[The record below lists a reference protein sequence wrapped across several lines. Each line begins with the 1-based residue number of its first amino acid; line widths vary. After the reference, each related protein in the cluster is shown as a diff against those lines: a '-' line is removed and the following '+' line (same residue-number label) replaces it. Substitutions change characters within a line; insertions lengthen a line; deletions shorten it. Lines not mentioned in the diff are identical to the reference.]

1 MLEVSKAKLSLG
13 GKPLFD
19 HLSFT
24 LERGKLLCIGGA
36 SGCGKSSLLRAI
48 IGLIPLD
55 EGDVFIDN
63 KRLCQQD
70 IHAIRSKTS
79 YLSQDLSFPNQPV
92 SQMVKTLTLLKANK
106 HLGITR
112 KDMLEQW
119 MRLGLEEE
127 LLGHFTNEISG
138 GQRQRI
144 MLAMSGMLNKPL
156 LIVDEPTSALDEQS
170 TGKTIEYLKYLAQKG
185 TAILCVSHDQRLLD
199 AADQLIMLKNTENP
213 AAIIEPHH
221 Q

>member
-1 MLEVSKAKLSLG
+1 
-13 GKPLFD
+13 
-19 HLSFT
+19 
-24 LERGKLLCIGGA
+24 
-36 SGCGKSSLLRAI
+36 
-48 IGLIPLD
+48 
-55 EGDVFIDN
+55 
-63 KRLCQQD
+63 
-70 IHAIRSKTS
+70 
-79 YLSQDLSFPNQPV
+79 
-92 SQMVKTLTLLKANK
+92 MVKTLTLLKANK

-170 TGKTIEYLKYLAQKG
+170 TGKAIEYLKYLAQKG